1 MTISDDDLIK
11 LQKYAK
17 IMDEVS
23 YIDPALYEKYD
34 VKRGLRNQNGTGV
47 LVGITRVADVT
58 GYEYRNGKKIPVEGD
73 LSYRGYSIKDLIIS
87 DDMSGNIFEEICYLL
102 LFNELPNKESL
113 KNFCDILAD
122 MRSLPEHYLED
133 VILKLPSDN
142 IMNAMQ
148 RAVLALYTYD
158 DDPNSTDTFNV
169 MKQSLELI
177 ARLPV
182 IMAYSY
188 MTKKHYLDKDSLIIH
203 SPKKEYKT
211 AENILHLIRSD
222 SVFTEDEAEL
232 LDLMLVLHAEH
243 GGGNNSAFTTH
254 VVSSTGTDTYSV
266 ITAALGS
273 LKGPRHGGAS
283 IMVTNMIEDMS
294 INLGYKK
301 DEENIRNYLIKILN
315 KEAFDKKGL
324 IYGIGHAV
332 YTISDPRAKI
342 LKEKSKNL
350 AKEKGFEEEF
360 EYLQTIERI
369 AGELMM
375 DRNNLAYPLTA
386 NIDFYSGFIYKM
398 LNIPKELFI
407 PIFSVSRITGWL
419 AHRIEQLLDTKI
431 VRPAYVTLNKSRKYI
446 RMDERK

>member
-188 MTKKHYLDKDSLIIH
+188 MTKKHYLDKDSLVIH

-211 AENILHLIRSD
+211 AENILHLIRND
-222 SVFTEDEAEL
+222 SIFTEDEAEL

-407 PIFSVSRITGWL
+407 PIFAVSRITGWL

>member
-1 MTISDDDLIK
+1 MTIRDDDLIK
-11 LQKYAK
+11 LQKYAN
-17 IMDEVS
+17 IMDKVS

-47 LVGITRVADVT
+47 LVGITRIADVT
-58 GYEYRNGKKIPVEGD
+58 GYEYRDGKKIPIEGD
-73 LSYRGYSIKDLIIS
+73 LSYRGYSIKDLINTG
-87 DDMSGNIFEEICYLL
+87 DMSGNIFEEICYLL

-133 VILKLPSDN
+133 VILKLPSDD
-142 IMNAMQ
+142 IVNAMQ

-158 DDPNSTDTFNV
+158 DNPTSTDTFNV

-188 MTKKHYLDKDSLIIH
+188 MTKKHYLDNDSLVIH
-203 SPKKEYKT
+203 SPKNEYKT
-211 AENILHLIRSD
+211 AENILHLIRND
-222 SVFTEDEAEL
+222 SSFTTDEAEL

-283 IMVTNMIEDMS
+283 IMVTNMIEDMN

-301 DEENIRNYLIKILN
+301 DEGSIRNYLIKILN
-315 KEAFDKKGL
+315 REAFDKKGL

-342 LKEKSKNL
+342 LKDKSKKL
-350 AKEKGFEEEF
+350 AMEKGFEEEF
-360 EYLQTIERI
+360 KYLQTIERI

-375 DRNNLAYPLTA
+375 EKNNLSYPLTA

-407 PIFSVSRITGWL
+407 PIFAVSRITGWL